1 LKRLPIAMMMMF
13 AVMLGSNM
21 TLSGYSV
28 TMVPSLMAAEAV
40 SMDRVR
46 LQLKKLRDAMSSM
59 QDLDELEK
67 AGMPK
72 SDVDRMRRA
81 MQSKIT
87 DMMNDAM
94 QSIRAL

>member
-1 LKRLPIAMMMMF
+1 MTMLF
-13 AVMLGSNM
+13 AVMLGGNM
-21 TLSGYSV
+21 TLSGYGM
-28 TMVPSLMAAEAV
+28 TMVPSLMAAEEGG
-40 SMDRVR
+40 MDRVR
-46 LQLKKLRDAMSSM
+46 LELKKLRDAMSSM

-81 MQSKIT
+81 MQSKIA

-94 QSIRAL
+94 TSIRSL

>member
-1 LKRLPIAMMMMF
+1 
-13 AVMLGSNM
+13 M